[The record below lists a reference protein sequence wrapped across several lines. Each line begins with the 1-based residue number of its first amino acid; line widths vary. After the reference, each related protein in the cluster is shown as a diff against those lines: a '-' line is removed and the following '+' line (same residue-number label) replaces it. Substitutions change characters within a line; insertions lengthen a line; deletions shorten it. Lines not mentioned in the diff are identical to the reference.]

1 MREDAR
7 LAFPVDR
14 LPPEL
19 SAALDGGE
27 AGAIYA
33 VHIRK
38 LSAEDAAEFLEI
50 RAKVREGL
58 ADLEAGKVLDEAEA
72 FAEIQRIIDDRAE

>member
-14 LPPEL
+14 LPPE
-19 SAALDGGE
+19 
-27 AGAIYA
+27 
-33 VHIRK
+33 R
-38 LSAEDAAEFLEI
+38 SAEDAAEFLEI
-50 RAKVREGL
+50 CAKVQEGL
-58 ADLEAGKVLDEAEA
+58 ADIEAGKVLDESKA

>member
-19 SAALDGGE
+19 SA
-27 AGAIYA
+27 
-33 VHIRK
+33 
-38 LSAEDAAEFLEI
+38 EDAAEFLEI
-50 RAKVREGL
+50 CARIQEGL
-58 ADLEAGKVLDEAEA
+58 ADIEAGKVLDEDEA
-72 FAEIQRIIDDRAE
+72 FAEIQRMIDGKAE